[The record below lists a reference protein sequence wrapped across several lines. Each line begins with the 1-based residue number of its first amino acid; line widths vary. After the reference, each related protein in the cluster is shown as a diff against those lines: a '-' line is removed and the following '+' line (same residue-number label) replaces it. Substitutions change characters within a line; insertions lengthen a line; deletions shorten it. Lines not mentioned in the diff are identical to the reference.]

1 MGRRRKVSGNI
12 LLPYEF
18 SSYPR
23 PARMDFFPP
32 SKQNFTFEERGGCR
46 RAKGGKDG
54 GQDRGEG
61 SIGLV
66 KSELGK
72 STRIDSYGL
81 CNLRESLALA

>member
-1 MGRRRKVSGNI
+1 MERRRKVSGNI
-12 LLPYEF
+12 LLPPSF
-18 SSYPR
+18 LPT
-23 PARMDFFPP
+23 PALLGWIFFPP
-32 SKQNFTFEERGGCR
+32 SKQNFMFEERGGCR